1 MDEGGLEGEGD
12 DGSLLV
18 GILDDFCCKENIGR
32 GAYSCTLIVGGK
44 EWMFYLSCK
53 QWMIKEDGCVFFCV
67 WKLQQLLKYGKKE
80 LSLFTTKEFS
90 MEEVWNM
97 EHPINNGPKK
107 NSVALETCMWSD

>member
-1 MDEGGLEGEGD
+1 
-12 DGSLLV
+12 
-18 GILDDFCCKENIGR
+18 
-32 GAYSCTLIVGGK
+32 
-44 EWMFYLSCK
+44 
-53 QWMIKEDGCVFFCV
+53 
-67 WKLQQLLKYGKKE
+67 LKYGKKE